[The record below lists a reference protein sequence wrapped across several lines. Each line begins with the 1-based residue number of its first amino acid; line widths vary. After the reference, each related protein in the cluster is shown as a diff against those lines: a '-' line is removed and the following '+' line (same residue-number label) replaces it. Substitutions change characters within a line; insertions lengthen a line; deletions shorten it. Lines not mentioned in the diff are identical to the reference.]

1 MMVLM
6 LDLRYNMM
14 AFMLDLRFKGLTCVC
29 EFDGKERA
37 MKIVHEYD

>member
-1 MMVLM
+1 MMALM

-14 AFMLDLRFKGLTCVC
+14 AFMLDLRFKGLTYVC
-29 EFDGKERA
+29 EFAGEERA